1 MSRIVFVTL
10 LFSIIG
16 FSQNKKE
23 EISILFESNSSEIAS
38 SETSKLTAFFT
49 KPNIKILALII
60 EGFCDDIGN
69 AESNAILS
77 KKRATAVG
85 DYIQNQYQISPEK
98 IIGKGEIASGVD
110 SFDPDLKARVESRK
124 VILCIEYTIQEKKN
138 KTQPVIVKN
147 NPPIVRLG
155 YKTFDDVLAVGHQII
170 IENLIFEGS
179 STDFLDVEKADFEL
193 KKIVDFF
200 QKNPNLKFEIHGHVC
215 CISSSFRDARDNN
228 TGLSNLSESR
238 AQRIYHYFIENG
250 IASERMLFKG
260 FGRKFPRKGVTEH
273 ENKRVEIVISAI

>member
-1 MSRIVFVTL
+1 MTRIVFFTIF
-10 LFSIIG
+10 FSVIG

-23 EISILFESNSSEIAS
+23 EIPIFFESNSFEITS
-38 SETSKLTAFFT
+38 SERAKLTAFFT
-49 KPNIKILALII
+49 QPNIKISTLTI

-69 AESNAILS
+69 AETNAILS
-77 KKRATAVG
+77 QKRATAVG
-85 DYIQNQYQISPEK
+85 DYIQNQYQISPQK
-98 IIGKGEIASGVD
+98 ILGKGEIASGVD

-124 VILCIEYTIQEKKN
+124 VILCIEYTIQEKIN
-138 KTQPVIVKN
+138 KIQPVIAKK

-193 KKIVDFF
+193 KKIVEYF

-238 AQRIYHYFIENG
+238 AERIYHYFIENG
-250 IASERMLFKG
+250 IASERMSFKG